1 MRSARPRPVLY
12 VDNAGAVEL
21 AKHKKSCNRSR
32 HVQRRYFKVREL
44 VAEGEIEVRF
54 VGTKDNLSDILS
66 KGTFEAAQF
75 DELRLRLMNGA
86 TPRRRA
92 AIEGGEQPPKAPAK
106 AVGGGVACVAT
117 AGSDAS
123 VGRSRRIVLGGVAS
137 EMTLPRVPEEERA
150 AARAEGR
157 AALVCARAE
166 VAALGGRRAAVME
179 AMAEAEKSAESAAG
193 AP

>member
-1 MRSARPRPVLY
+1 M
-12 VDNAGAVEL
+12 EL

-92 AIEGGEQPPKAPAK
+92 AIEGGELPPKAPA
-106 AVGGGVACVAT
+106 
-117 AGSDAS
+117 D
-123 VGRSRRIVLGGVAS
+123 R
-137 EMTLPRVPEEERA
+137 
-150 AARAEGR
+150 
-157 AALVCARAE
+157 
-166 VAALGGRRAAVME
+166 
-179 AMAEAEKSAESAAG
+179 
-193 AP
+193 